1 MRIAVNDRQSLFDI
15 ALQTCGSI
23 EAVFELAEANG
34 IGVTDPLVAGQV
46 IEYGADNM
54 RNKLVVQHYVN
65 YHVIPST
72 AITPESKIMPE
83 GIEYWNIEL
92 DFKVS

>member
-1 MRIAVNDRQSLFDI
+1 MKIAVNDRQSLFDI

-34 IGVTDPLVAGQV
+34 IGVTAPLVAGQV
-46 IEYGADNM
+46 IEYGADTL
-54 RNKLVVQHYVN
+54 RNKLVVQHYGN
-65 YHVIPST
+65 NHVIPST

>member
-1 MRIAVNDRQSLFDI
+1 MKITVADRQSLWDI

-34 IGVTDPLVAGQV
+34 LAVTDALTPGQV
-46 IEYGADNM
+46 IAYSPDSI
-54 RNKLVVQHYVN
+54 RNKQVVQHYAN
-65 YHVIPST
+65 HRVIPST
-72 AITPESKIMPE
+72 AIAEESTILPE

-92 DFKVS
+92 DFKIS